1 MDFLTV
7 LFLLMG
13 SHFICD
19 YPLQSDFIA
28 QGKNRNTKLGRSY
41 WTVVLPAHGMTHA
54 MGVMLITQSLGLAL
68 FQLVTHVII
77 DFIKCD
83 NKISFH
89 LDQYLHFSVMFITA
103 VLYTIFM

>member
-28 QGKNRNTKLGRSY
+28 QGKNRYTPVGKMY
-41 WTVVLPAHGMTHA
+41 WTVVLPAHGMVHA
-54 MGVMLITQSLGLAL
+54 MGVFLITQSLGLAI

-77 DFIKCD
+77 DFIKCE
-83 NKISFH
+83 NRITFH
-89 LDQYLHFSVMFITA
+89 QDQYLHFAVMLVIAIFA
-103 VLYTIFM
+103 VM